1 MKFRVHSIQTENL
14 EGPQEAV
21 IEFDPFDYIDAHE
34 IIRGLLEWENESW
47 GTVREFEYEVAG
59 DR

>member
-1 MKFRVHSIQTENL
+1 MKFRVHSIQTENRAS
-14 EGPQEAV
+14 PQEAI

-34 IIRGLLEWENESW
+34 IISGLLEWENESW
-47 GTVREFEYEVAG
+47 GSVRDFRYEVAD